1 MGDTVKIT
9 DLKCPGC
16 GSVLKMPAGGAK
28 TVQCEYCGNEYII
41 DTGQGAGANAG
52 AAPGQGV
59 PGGRRTPQ
67 WEPAS
72 GQGIPGGRR
81 VPQWEPA
88 PQEGKKE
95 SVSKGSIVGSI
106 IGVVCLFVL
115 VGVRAYWRAQD
126 REAARQAAQREAVES
141 MAASINTYNPYIT
154 DKEEEEDKASLSG
167 ILEQMVAA
175 AFGKEADSVTQ
186 EELDRIQWIADRSD
200 FDNMYIGYSFD
211 NPLENPDAQLEWLT
225 FPAGSDRGYS
235 GLYMFGGLKK
245 LEINGSLSQCD
256 LQGLSLESLSAS
268 FSSLADAA
276 GALDDPAAIRQMS
289 LGSSVKSLEGLD
301 LFPNLE
307 SLTIDAGDM
316 SDVDEVVALGQLKS
330 LTLEDADAMSDFAV
344 FASMEN
350 LEELN
355 IESENLKA
363 LDFLKRMPQLKR
375 LGISDGELLSLDG
388 IEALEG
394 LQSLSVTDCGELKNM
409 DAVAALTGLT
419 ELSLERPYDCEE
431 PSLAGLT
438 GLKRLTL
445 DNFNSCAF
453 LPKLTE
459 LEELTLRS
467 CDMPSNLDLSGLTQ
481 LKRLTCTTFYQDRSL
496 AFVNNIPSLEYL
508 NLGGMVTYE
517 DISGIFALPVLRE
530 LKMSGMECEIDF
542 DRVGDNSSL
551 ESLEM
556 SGVRLY
562 ENVKVYSSG
571 GMTSVYYDDVFL
583 ADHLDFF
590 GHFPGLRKLDIAD
603 NEIKD
608 LEFAESLVNLEEIDF
623 SENYVTDMHVLA
635 SIPSLR
641 LVNCAGNPISN
652 LRVLDESHVHIISE

>member
-16 GSVLKMPAGGAK
+16 GSALKMPAEGAK
-28 TVQCEYCGNEYII
+28 KVQCEYCGNEYII
-41 DTGQGAGANAG
+41 DAGQEAPGARRAPQWDPAAGQGM
-52 AAPGQGV
+52 
-59 PGGRRTPQ
+59 PGGRR
-67 WEPAS
+67 
-72 GQGIPGGRR
+72 IPR
-81 VPQWEPA
+81 WEPA
-88 PQEGKKE
+88 PQEGKSE

-106 IGVVCLFVL
+106 IGVLCLFVL

-126 REAARQAAQREAVES
+126 REAARQAAQREVVES
-141 MAASINTYNPYIT
+141 MAASINTYNPYTT
-154 DKEEEEDKASLSG
+154 DKEEEGQEALSG
-167 ILEQMVAA
+167 ILEQMVVTV
-175 AFGKEADSVTQ
+175 FGKEADSVTQ
-186 EELDRIQWIADRSD
+186 EELDQIQWIADQSD
-200 FDNMYIGYSFD
+200 FDNMYIGYSFE

-225 FPAGSDRGYS
+225 FPSGSDRGYS

-245 LEINGSLSQCD
+245 LDIKGSLSQCD

-276 GALDDPAAIRQMS
+276 RALDDPATIRQLS
-289 LGSSVKSLEGLD
+289 LGSSVKSLERLD

-307 SLTIDAGDM
+307 SLTIDADDM
-316 SDVDEVVALGQLKS
+316 SDVNEVVALGQLKS
-330 LTLEDADAMSDFAV
+330 LTLEDADAISDFAV
-344 FASMEN
+344 FAAMGN
-350 LEELN
+350 LEELY
-355 IESENLKA
+355 IESENLKS
-363 LDFLKRMPQLKR
+363 LDFLKRMPQLKS
-375 LGISDGELLSLDG
+375 LGLSDGELLSLDG

-394 LQSLSVTDCGELKNM
+394 LERLSVTDCGELKSM
-409 DAVAALTGLT
+409 DAVATLTGLT
-419 ELSLERPYDCEE
+419 ELSLEKPYNCEE

-445 DNFNSCAF
+445 DNFDSCAF
-453 LPKLTE
+453 LSKLTE

-467 CDMPSNLDLSGLTQ
+467 CDMPSNIDLSGLTQ

-496 AFVNNIPSLEYL
+496 AFVKNISSLEYL

-517 DISGIFALPVLRE
+517 DISGIFALPNIRE
-530 LKMSGMECEIDF
+530 LKLSGMECEIDF

-556 SGVRLY
+556 AGVRLY

-583 ADHLDFF
+583 AEHLDFF
-590 GHFPGLRKLDIAD
+590 EHFPSLRKLDVAD
-603 NEIKD
+603 NELKD
-608 LEFAESLVNLEEIDF
+608 LEFAGSLVNLEEIDF

-641 LVNCAGNPISN
+641 LVNCTGNPISN
-652 LRVLDESHVHIISE
+652 LRVLDENHVHVINE

>member
-16 GSVLKMPAGGAK
+16 GSALKMPAGGAK

-41 DTGQGAGANAG
+41 DTGQGASGG
-52 AAPGQGV
+52 RRAPQWESASGQGM
-59 PGGRRTPQ
+59 PGGRR
-67 WEPAS
+67 
-72 GQGIPGGRR
+72 I
-81 VPQWEPA
+81 PQWEPA

-95 SVSKGSIVGSI
+95 SVSKGSIIGSI

-115 VGVRAYWRAQD
+115 VGVRTYWRAQD

-141 MAASINTYNPYIT
+141 MAASINTYNPYIS
-154 DKEEEEDKASLSG
+154 DKEEEQENLSG
-167 ILEQMVAA
+167 ILEQMVVTV
-175 AFGKEADSVTQ
+175 FGKEADSVTQ
-186 EELDRIQWIADRSD
+186 EELDQIQWIADRSD
-200 FDNMYIGYSFD
+200 FENMYIGYSFE

-225 FPAGSDRGYS
+225 FPSGSERGYS

-245 LEINGSLSQCD
+245 LEIKGSLSQCD

-268 FSSLADAA
+268 FSSLEDAA
-276 GALDDPAAIRQMS
+276 RALDDPATIRQLS

-307 SLTIDAGDM
+307 SLTIDAGGM
-316 SDVDEVVALGQLKS
+316 SDVNEVVALGQLKS
-330 LTLEDADAMSDFAV
+330 LTLEDADAISDFAV
-344 FASMEN
+344 FAAMEN

-363 LDFLKRMPQLKR
+363 LDFLKRMPQLKS
-375 LGISDGELLSLDG
+375 LGLSDGALLTLDG

-394 LQSLSVTDCGELKNM
+394 LESLSVTDCGELKNM

-419 ELSLERPYDCEE
+419 ELSLERPYNCEE

-445 DNFNSCAF
+445 DNFDSCAF
-453 LPKLTE
+453 LSKLTG

-496 AFVNNIPSLEYL
+496 AFVKNISSLEYL
-508 NLGGMVTYE
+508 NLSGMVTYE
-517 DISGIFALPVLRE
+517 DISGIFALPGIRE
-530 LKMSGMECEIDF
+530 LKLSGIECEIDF
-542 DRVGDNSSL
+542 DRVGDNPSL

-556 SGVRLY
+556 AGVGLY

-590 GHFPGLRKLDIAD
+590 EHFPSLRKLDIAD
-603 NEIKD
+603 NELKD
-608 LEFAESLVNLEEIDF
+608 LEFASSLANLEEIDF
-623 SENYVTDMHVLA
+623 SENYVTDMRVLA
-635 SIPSLR
+635 SLPALR
-641 LVNCAGNPISN
+641 LVNCTGNPISN
-652 LRVLDESHVHIISE
+652 LRVLDESHVRIINQ